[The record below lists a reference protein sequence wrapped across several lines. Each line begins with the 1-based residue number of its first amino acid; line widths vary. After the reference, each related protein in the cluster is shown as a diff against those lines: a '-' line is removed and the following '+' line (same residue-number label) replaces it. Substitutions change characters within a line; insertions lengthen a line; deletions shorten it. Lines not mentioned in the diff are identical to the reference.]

1 MLMIPFTLQNMFMCL
16 KNSFFLFSNF
26 LKNCIILFLVFWDLP
41 FHSTLCYWDESM
53 KCIALH
59 HYFLTMCV
67 IARAAELPTHR
78 FGSRGSA
85 SETDRGQSNR
95 KWGFFMTA
103 SGGLHRRKVK
113 TQRRIRPE
121 TLFYQRATCC
131 GEVTRQ
137 RKGVWVP
144 RGGKLWEGTL
154 SGEHWW
160 KIRAVFSL

>member
-1 MLMIPFTLQNMFMCL
+1 MIPFTLQNMFMCL

-67 IARAAELPTHR
+67 IARVAELPTRR
-78 FGSRGSA
+78 FGSRGPA

-95 KWGFFMTA
+95 RWGFLWPHLEAFTDEKWRPKE
-103 SGGLHRRKVK
+103 GLDLRPYFTKEPHVEKWQDKEEGCGFLEVVNCEKVHYLGN
-113 TQRRIRPE
+113 TDGR
-121 TLFYQRATCC
+121 
-131 GEVTRQ
+131 
-137 RKGVWVP
+137 
-144 RGGKLWEGTL
+144 
-154 SGEHWW
+154 
-160 KIRAVFSL
+160 